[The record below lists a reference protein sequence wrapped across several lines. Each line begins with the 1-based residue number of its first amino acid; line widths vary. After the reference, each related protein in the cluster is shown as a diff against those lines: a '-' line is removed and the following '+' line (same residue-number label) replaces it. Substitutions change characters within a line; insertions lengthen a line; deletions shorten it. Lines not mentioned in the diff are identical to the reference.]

1 MAGTAFLSAN
11 SFHGLAKEAT
21 RGTLPASGAV
31 YLPVMTPAITPN
43 QVFLRDAALR
53 GSPVETYDMVQGVR
67 HDELDAK
74 YPLYADTFPNLLV
87 AVLGSTDTVTGTG
100 PYTHVI
106 GLLNNAATGSQP
118 PSYSLMGFDGANYF
132 TMTGSQAASLDIQ
145 FSSEQTADGTVKWIG
160 NPYTSAT
167 AAPAPFT
174 ALSLSTEA
182 MVPGW
187 SVGVTVG
194 GTSFSYISSGNVM
207 IERKTAA
214 IFTAGAQAPYTN
226 FAGPITVTGKFTG
239 LVATNA
245 DTWSTSASATALTRS
260 PQAVVV
266 TFTDPNDQT
275 SATNHSIALTMTA
288 VQFEKPKRTV
298 GKEYTEIE
306 VEFEARGNTTDAIS
320 GYAPVKTTTINGTSL
335 AYN

>member
-11 SFHGLAKEAT
+11 SFHGLAKETT
-21 RGTLPASGAV
+21 RGSLPASGAI
-31 YLPVMTPAITPN
+31 YIPVMTPAIVPN
-43 QVFLRDAALR
+43 QVFLRDSAMR

-106 GLLNNAATGSQP
+106 GLLNAPTTGSQP
-118 PSYSLMGFDGANYF
+118 PSYSLLGFDGANYF
-132 TMTGSQAASLDIQ
+132 TMTGAQAASLDIQ

-160 NPYTSAT
+160 NPYVSAT
-167 AAPAPFT
+167 TAPAPFGT
-174 ALSLSTEA
+174 LSLSTEA

-194 GTSFSYISSGNVM
+194 GTSFAYIASGNVM
-207 IERKTAA
+207 LERKTAP
-214 IFTAGAQAPYTN
+214 IFTAGTQAPYTN
-226 FAGPITVTGKFTG
+226 FAGPLVVTGKFTG
-239 LVATNA
+239 LISTNA
-245 DTWSTSASATALTRS
+245 DPWSTGSSATALTRS

-266 TFTDPNDQT
+266 TFTDTNDQ
-275 SATNHSIALTMTA
+275 SVSVNHSIALTMTD

-306 VEFEARGNTTDAIS
+306 VEFEARSNATDAIS
-320 GYAPVKTTTINGTSL
+320 GYAPVKTTTINGTTA